1 MNRLPCL
8 GEIGLRGG
16 SSGGVALGHTL
27 GIGVTQLDGDMQQE
41 EGATCDALELED
53 RHGHP

>member
-41 EGATCDALELED
+41 EGATCDALERED